1 MSLVILVVTNV
12 LYYAQIGL
20 DSQNGTT
27 LPQVVF
33 KPALE
38 VSFAVSRR
46 VFIFAGSVPLP
57 SFNLP
62 FELISIVKANQTFLC
77 VHLIV

>member
-1 MSLVILVVTNV
+1 MSLVILVVTTV
-12 LYYAQIGL
+12 LYYAQNGL

-33 KPALE
+33 KPTLE

-46 VFIFAGSVPLP
+46 VFVFARPVPLP
-57 SFNLP
+57 SFNLS